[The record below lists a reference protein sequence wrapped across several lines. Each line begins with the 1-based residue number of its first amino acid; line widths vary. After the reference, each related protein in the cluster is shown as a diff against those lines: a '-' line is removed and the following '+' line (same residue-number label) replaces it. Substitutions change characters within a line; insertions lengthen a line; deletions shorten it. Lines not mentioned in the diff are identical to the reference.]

1 VEHRI
6 VELTSALVEIPTHE
20 TEEEAQRLIAG
31 WLSGSGFACDLQE
44 VAPGRIN
51 LVAHREG
58 TGGTFLCSHVDVH
71 PPHGHPDPFSC
82 RVESGELIG
91 RGALDAKGQI
101 AAIVAAC
108 EQTPSARTLVA
119 ITCDEE
125 FGGIGSENIRLPDGP
140 WSGDGGIV
148 CEPTSFA
155 ICTAQAGNVDIRVNV
170 SGTAAHAY
178 APESSGSPIK
188 AVLAVIEELDTCRF
202 LKVTHP
208 LFDRPRV
215 NIGRIEGGEHVWR
228 TPSSA
233 SLAMTLGVLPGTD
246 IDGASDEV
254 RSRLDDVARRWA
266 ARGTKLDF
274 EIVDTSEPFDITPD
288 RVPIAS
294 SIAAAMGVPFVPAGM
309 PSWTDAGYL
318 LTKHG
323 LPCVVF
329 GAGDLASAHSDR
341 ESVAVADLV
350 RLSEAL
356 AGVLTRGGRAP

>member
-1 VEHRI
+1 MEHRI
-6 VELTSALVEIPTHE
+6 VELTSALVAIPTHE
-20 TEEEAQRLIAG
+20 TEEEAQELIAS
-31 WLSGSGFACDLQE
+31 WLSATGFACDLQE
-44 VAPGRIN
+44 VAPGRVN

-58 TGGTFLCSHVDVH
+58 AGGTFLCSHVDVH
-71 PPHGHPDPFSC
+71 PPHGHPDPFTC
-82 RVESGELIG
+82 HVENGELIG

-108 EQTPSARTLVA
+108 EQTPGARTLVA

-125 FGGIGSENIRLPDGP
+125 FAGIGSENIRLPDGP
-140 WSGDGGIV
+140 WSGEGGIV

-170 SGTAAHAY
+170 TGTSAHAY

-202 LKVTHP
+202 LKAAHP

-215 NIGRIEGGEHVWR
+215 NIGRIEGGEHAWR
-228 TPSSA
+228 TPGAA

-246 IDGASDEV
+246 ITEASDEV
-254 RSRLDDVARRWA
+254 RSRLDDVARRWF
-266 ARGTKLDF
+266 ARGTTLDF
-274 EIVDTSEPFDITPD
+274 EIFDTSEPFDIPPE

-294 SIAAAMGVPFVPAGM
+294 SIAAAMDVRFEPAGM

-318 LTKHG
+318 LTKHAS
-323 LPCVVF
+323 PCVVF

-350 RLSEAL
+350 RLSEVL
-356 AGVLTRGGRAP
+356 AGVVRRGGTAR